1 MELGSEF
8 NICLEDLEVTQ
19 NSIYFKLKNY
29 NTYFLDSG
37 RSAIKLLHK
46 KINMGEVLLPEY
58 ICDSVIEAFSGNKI
72 NYYRLKK
79 DLTIDLDDLG
89 SKINNETSVVFIMHY
104 FGALQPKGIL
114 DQIKDMKSKND
125 FIVIEDTTHSF
136 FSQMQTIGDYCI
148 CSLRKWFPI
157 PDGGVIYSQNSL
169 DFCMYEKLEVN
180 RNIDKAYGMLLKT
193 LYLDKKMDA
202 NLLYRKIFVET
213 ESEFDKSC
221 QIKKISNF
229 SKYLLNCYDIS
240 HLMTKR
246 KDNYAQ
252 LLKEVELM
260 GLKTSVRI
268 EKDWCPFVLTI
279 SLTGRDKFR
288 EYLIRNKIYCAVHW
302 PLNETPLYENSSA
315 RKRASRMIS
324 LPIDQRYGDR
334 EMKYLIAV
342 LKRYDWSIE
351 C

>member
-8 NICLEDLEVTQ
+8 NICLEDLEVIP

-29 NTYFLDSG
+29 NAYFLDSG
-37 RSAIKLLHK
+37 RNAIKLLL
-46 KINMGEVLLPEY
+46 KIINKGEVLLPEY
-58 ICDSVIEAFSGNKI
+58 ICDSVIEAFSGNKV
-72 NYYRLKK
+72 NYYRLKE

-89 SKINNETSVVFIMHY
+89 SRINNKTSVVFIMHY
-104 FGALQPKGIL
+104 FGALQPKDIL

-125 FIVIEDTTHSF
+125 FIIIEDTTHSL
-136 FSQMQTIGDYCI
+136 FSQVQTIGDYCV
-148 CSLRKWFPI
+148 CSLRKWFAI

-169 DFCMYEKLEVN
+169 AFCEYEKLDLN

-193 LYLDKKMDA
+193 LFLDKKMDT

-213 ESEFDKSC
+213 ENEFDKSY

-240 HLMTKR
+240 HLRTKR
-246 KDNYAQ
+246 KDNYSQ
-252 LLKEVELM
+252 LLKEIELI

-268 EKDWCPFVLTI
+268 EKEWCPFVLTI
-279 SLTGRDKFR
+279 NINERDKFR
-288 EYLIRNKIYCAVHW
+288 EYLMRNKIYCAVHW
-302 PLNETPLYENSSA
+302 PLNGTPLHKNLSA
-315 RKRASRMIS
+315 RKRSSRMIS
-324 LPIDQRYGDR
+324 LPIDQRYGFK
-334 EMKYLIAV
+334 EMKYLAEV